1 MNAEFFKALDM
12 LEKEKGIPKE
22 YMLEKVEAALLSG
35 FKRDNV
41 YSNVRIELDPV
52 KQNVRVFKQLT
63 VVDPD
68 KEEDIPLTAEY
79 NFDDFDER
87 TDRLI
92 EIDDTTPYGDV
103 FDDDDSGAKPAI
115 IRRKRARSKRPTTSA
130 ISSKSRSSRRTSAVF
145 RHRQQSRSLFK
156 ASARPNATA
165 WCANTRTKKRRSSR
179 LLFPVSIR

>member
-1 MNAEFFKALDM
+1 MNAEFFKALDL

-22 YMLEKVEAALLSG
+22 YMIEKVEAALLSG
-35 FKRDNV
+35 FKKDNG

-68 KEEDIPLTAEY
+68 LEEDIPLTAEY

-115 IRRKRARSKRPTTSA
+115 IRRKHRFNEKTEITLEAARQINKKYNILD
-130 ISSKSRSSRRTSAVF
+130 ISLYSF
-145 RHRQQSRSLFK
+145 
-156 ASARPNATA
+156 
-165 WCANTRTKKRRSSR
+165 
-179 LLFPVSIR
+179 